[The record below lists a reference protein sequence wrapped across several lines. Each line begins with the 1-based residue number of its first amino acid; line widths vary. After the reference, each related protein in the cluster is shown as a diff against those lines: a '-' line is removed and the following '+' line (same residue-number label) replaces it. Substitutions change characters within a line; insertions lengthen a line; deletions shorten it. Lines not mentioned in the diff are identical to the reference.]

1 MRVAE
6 NVSPLELADYQKA
19 VRLILRQPLVTAVHP
34 DAGALPLVRR
44 WAEQLRTD
52 LHEVLGYRLV
62 TTSDTARLL
71 RVQDELD
78 PTQPAVTAGKTTKR
92 VFDRRRYAYLV
103 LTLAA
108 LGRSGTQIALSELAD
123 AVAADAGRIDGLGMD
138 TARKADRDAFVDA
151 VAWLEARGAVRTAD
165 GSAAAWASDPERAE
179 ALYDI
184 DREVTTAVYRP
195 NRVLQHLGSVGE
207 LLGREGVGGISQGRE
222 ERRRTASRR
231 ARRLVLEQPAV
242 YYADV
247 DDDLRGQLRAPGLV
261 EDLERLTGLTVERR
275 AEGLALLDSA
285 RRFSDL
291 GFPAGGTVA
300 QAALL
305 LGARIAEQAARPGT
319 ERLPAATAAER
330 RGEAAARLDAAMP
343 DRGLS
348 GALAELAEPGES
360 ADLDAGTE
368 DGGTEGAG
376 TEDGGA
382 TGVEAGE
389 AAGAVAAVGAA
400 AIAENLPETE
410 YPFVTDAWLRRTIR
424 ELAADYGMGLSD
436 ALVADPERL
445 ARLAVALLA
454 DLRLV
459 APVDGGV
466 LALPLLARYRGA
478 TAVVKTQPGARPGT
492 RATPEPT
499 SEPTSPPRSRSTS
512 RPTAGTVSSA
522 ASRATSRTTSRPTS
536 RTTSRT
542 ASGTQPEPGADL
554 EFDLVPAA
562 QFEPEPA
569 PESEPAQQTLF
580 DPSTPEDP
588 TP

>member
-247 DDDLRGQLRAPGLV
+247 DEDLRGQLRAPGLA

-348 GALAELAEPGES
+348 GALAELADLGDLGDLGEVGES
-360 ADLDAGTE
+360 ADLGEPAETVGLRDWAGLARPAGGQDA
-368 DGGTEGAG
+368 
-376 TEDGGA
+376 GA
-382 TGVEAGE
+382 TGAE
-389 AAGAVAAVGAA
+389 AADAADVAESSPEAV
-400 AIAENLPETE
+400 
-410 YPFVTDAWLRRTIR
+410 YPFVTDAWLRRTVR

-478 TAVVKTQPGARPGT
+478 TAVVKTQPGTRPGT
-492 RATPEPT
+492 RATFEP
-499 SEPTSPPRSRSTS
+499 
-512 RPTAGTVSSA
+512 
-522 ASRATSRTTSRPTS
+522 TSRPTS
-536 RTTSRT
+536 RPKSRT
-542 ASGTQPEPGADL
+542 ASGSQPESGADL
-554 EFDLVPAA
+554 EFA
-562 QFEPEPA
+562 PEFAPESA

-580 DPSTPEDP
+580 DPSTPEEP